1 MTLIVGSND
10 NFAHERVDLSILN
23 RQFNDLL
30 SFIEETYMSLYQW
43 EAPHIVTN
51 FKKLKLVGDTEKF
64 RFIKDLFSLPRINIP
79 FNIELF
85 QIVTLESVSKNEYFG
100 DMMCDNREDI
110 LHAAATSGYNG
121 YVSIYIR
128 HM

>member
-1 MTLIVGSND
+1 MTLIAGSSD
-10 NFAHERVDLSILN
+10 NFTYERVDVSILN
-23 RQFNDLL
+23 RQFDNLL
-30 SFIEETYMSLYQW
+30 TFIEDTYMSLYQW
-43 EAPHIVTN
+43 ESPYIVTN
-51 FKKLKLVGDTEKF
+51 FKKLKSIGDTERF

-79 FNIELF
+79 FNIDLF
-85 QIVTLESVSKNEYFG
+85 QIVTLESISKNEYFG
-100 DMMCDNREDI
+100 DMMCTNREDI